1 MNEIDQQPF
10 ARDPIKGG
18 VHQKISHDSAHKHVS
33 GDALYVDDIPEAR
46 DLLHIHI
53 AQSARA
59 RARIVELDLDKVRA
73 FPGVAAVLTV
83 ADVTGEN
90 DFGHA
95 HAGDEPVLA
104 DGEVIY
110 VGQPLFCVAADTV
123 AIAREA
129 ATLAVVVYEDLEP
142 IMTVEQAMAAGS
154 LVAKEM
160 KLVQGNAPAAIA
172 SAPHRVSGTL
182 NVGGQEHFYLE
193 SQVSLAVPR
202 EDGDVYLY
210 CATQDPS
217 SVQHLVARVLGVSAN
232 AVTVEVRRMGGAF
245 GGKETGATQFAA
257 LAALVAVK
265 TGRPAKV
272 RLDRDDDMMMTGKR
286 HDYRFDYEVG
296 FDDDGRVAG
305 IEMKLMQRAGY
316 SHDQS
321 LAVLQRTIF
330 NCDNA
335 YYLPHATFTGYACR
349 TNSQSNTAFRGFGSP
364 QGNAA
369 IERVMD
375 EIAYALGKPPLEVRQ
390 INLYGENERNITPY
404 DWELRDNILP
414 RLIDEALEQSD
425 FHARRDAAY
434 AFNERSPV
442 IKRGIA
448 MMPLKYPVGFS
459 ARFLNQAGALVHIY
473 QDGSIHLNHGGTE
486 MGQGLFLKVAQ
497 VVAEEFQVD
506 LDRIKISATVTDKVP
521 NTTATAASSG
531 TDMNGAA
538 AQIAARQIKERLIDF
553 AAGHYKVDKEQI
565 AFEPNQVR
573 IGNQVLPFN
582 DLVKTAYM
590 ELVSLSAFGFYRNPE
605 IRVDP
610 LTMKGRPYH
619 YCCYGVGV
627 VETAID
633 TLTGESKVL
642 RIDIVHDVGRSLN
655 PTIDMG
661 QLEGGFIQGMG
672 WLTSEEL
679 VWDAQGRLRT
689 HAPSTYKIPVCSDR
703 PKVFNM
709 RLVDWSRNRENT
721 IYRSK
726 AIGEPPFNLAVSVF
740 NSLTNA
746 VASLGRYKLCPNLD
760 APATPERILMACED
774 IKRRMAAGE
783 AAAG

>member
-1 MNEIDQQPF
+1 MNEVGSQPF
-10 ARDPIKGG
+10 MRTPITGG

-33 GDALYVDDIPEAR
+33 GEALYVDDIPEAR
-46 DLLHIHI
+46 DLLHVHI

-59 RARIVELDLDKVRA
+59 RARILKMDLEKVRA
-73 FPGVAAVLTV
+73 FPGVVAVLSV
-83 ADVTGEN
+83 CDVTGEN

-95 HAGDEPVLA
+95 HTGDEPVFA
-104 DGEVIY
+104 EREVIY
-110 VGQPLFCVAADTV
+110 VGQPLFCVAADTIAV
-123 AIAREA
+123 AREA
-129 ATLAVVVYEDLEP
+129 ARLALVEYEDLDP
-142 IMTVEQAMAAGS
+142 ILTVEQALAAGS

-160 KLVQGNAPAAIA
+160 KLVQGDAAASIA
-172 SAPHRVSGTL
+172 SASHRVSGTF

-193 SQVSLAVPR
+193 SQVSLVVPR
-202 EDGDVYLY
+202 EDGDVYVY

-217 SVQHLVARVLGVSAN
+217 SVQHLLARVLGVNAN
-232 AVTVEVRRMGGAF
+232 SVTIEVRRMGGAF

-257 LAALVAVK
+257 IASLVARK

-286 HDYRFDYEVG
+286 HDYRFDYDVG
-296 FDDDGRVAG
+296 FDEDGRIAG
-305 IEMKLMQRAGY
+305 IEMSLLQRAGY

-321 LAVLQRTIF
+321 LAVLQRSIF

-335 YYLPHATFTGYACR
+335 YYLPNATFTGYACK
-349 TNSQSNTAFRGFGSP
+349 TNTQSNTAFRGFGSP
-364 QGNAA
+364 QGNAV

-375 EIAYALGKPPLEVRQ
+375 EIAYSLGKSPLEVRQ
-390 INLYGENERNITPY
+390 TNLYGETERNVTPY
-404 DWELRDNILP
+404 DWVLLDNILP

-425 FHARRDAAY
+425 FHARRAAVD
-434 AFNERSPV
+434 AFNAKSPV
-442 IKRGIA
+442 IKRGLA

-473 QDGSIHLNHGGTE
+473 QDGSIILNHGGTE

-506 LDRIKISATVTDKVP
+506 LERIKISATATDKVP

-553 AAGHYKVDKEQI
+553 AAGHYKVDKDQI
-565 AFEPNQVR
+565 AFEPNRVR
-573 IGNQVLPFN
+573 VGNQVLSFD
-582 DLVKTAYM
+582 DLVKQAYM
-590 ELVSLSAFGFYRNPE
+590 ELVSLSAFGFYKNPE

-610 LTMKGRPYH
+610 VTMKGRPYH

-633 TLTGESKVL
+633 TLTGESKIT

-655 PTIDMG
+655 PAIDMG

-703 PKVFNM
+703 PKIFNM

-746 VASLGRYKLCPNLD
+746 VASLGDYKLCPRLD

-774 IKRRMAAGE
+774 IKRRAAE
-783 AAAG
+783 RAAAA